1 MPAGWKPTAKNPV
14 PVVRCHGYTVTGD
27 RCNRWSLRGTT
38 VCRKHGAQLPSVAAH
53 ADAVVESA
61 RLQIFGM
68 ADDAAE
74 YLGELMKP
82 GVPDAIR
89 LKAIENVLNRSG
101 IRDGMDLNVTVQNN
115 STAAEDIQKKLAVMA
130 ERMKPKEE
138 PEDLGEVLDEPE
150 NLPEEPPST

>member
-1 MPAGWKPTAKNPV
+1 
-14 PVVRCHGYTVTGD
+14 
-27 RCNRWSLRGTT
+27 
-38 VCRKHGAQLPSVAAH
+38 
-53 ADAVVESA
+53 
-61 RLQIFGM
+61 M